1 MKVGCLAR
9 SASSDFVML
18 PQNDANPS
26 CRSLRPKRGLR
37 VKANGDET
45 FVEEDEARDA
55 LIGISPP
62 VSRAPTRT
70 SGATDTKRLF
80 SGTSAA
86 AGCTANEDEIRAG
99 RFGND
104 MLVQGLDEV
113 TAKVVECEKKSAL
126 MFATVAARRPPSLP
140 QPQAWCW
147 LYRYGNLLLFQN
159 EKGLTDGAS
168 RRARDSS
175 LQWPPKGD

>member
-1 MKVGCLAR
+1 VRPPGQAER
-9 SASSDFVML
+9 QIQSDF
-18 PQNDANPS
+18 
-26 CRSLRPKRGLR
+26 
-37 VKANGDET
+37 
-45 FVEEDEARDA
+45 
-55 LIGISPP
+55 
-62 VSRAPTRT
+62 
-70 SGATDTKRLF
+70 F

-104 MLVQGLDEV
+104 MLVQGLDDV

-147 LYRYGNLLLFQN
+147 LYRYGNLFLFQN

-175 LQWPPKGD
+175 LQ